1 MDLGL
6 ARVRVLPRVHG
17 SAGRQGQALE
27 EKGAGGEV
35 GGTCGGGLS
44 SLVSG

>member
-1 MDLGL
+1 MGLGL

-17 SAGRQGQALE
+17 SAGRRGQALE
-27 EKGAGGEV
+27 GEGAGGEV
-35 GGTCGGGLS
+35 GGTCGDGLS